1 METRGHKRKR
11 LDDKSPRHQVTS
23 YWDRT
28 QWPLQSLYFLLP
40 LLVLYEIGA
49 VVFAPEGGDRLPQI
63 YAEHML
69 ASFFE
74 WMGITT
80 IHLPGIA
87 TILVLLGLHFV
98 RRDPWRPEPRLYGA
112 MLIESAVL
120 AAPLFVFS
128 IMLTRPP
135 PPEVSAVVSDAVGL
149 ASGASGGGGG
159 GGGDWFPLLAST
171 ASSVTGLD
179 GVASWRHGVV
189 FAVGAG
195 IYEELVFR
203 LIVIAL
209 AHLLLSDILALPT
222 SWSAAG
228 AIVISAV
235 TFALYHPFASH
246 LPWQWDSRE
255 WGRFAFYTLAGLYF
269 AAIYVYRG
277 FGIVAVTHALYDVM
291 VIATHFRN
299 G

>member
-40 LLVLYEIGA
+40 LLVGYEIGA
-49 VVFAPEGGDRLPQI
+49 VVFAPEGGERLPHI
-63 YAEHML
+63 YAERML
-69 ASFFE
+69 GQFFQ
-74 WMGITT
+74 WVGVTGYY
-80 IHLPGIA
+80 LPGVA
-87 TILVLLGLHFV
+87 TVLVLLCLHFV

-120 AAPLFVFS
+120 ASPLFVFS
-128 IMLTRPP
+128 IMMTRPP
-135 PPEVSAVVSDAVGL
+135 PESAVVFSDAIGWLTGGEFSGL
-149 ASGASGGGGG
+149 M
-159 GGGDWFPLLAST
+159 LAST
-171 ASSVTGLD
+171 ANAATGLD
-179 GVASWRHGVV
+179 GVSSWREGVV

-203 LIVIAL
+203 LIVIAA
-209 AHLLLSDILALPT
+209 AHILLSDLLALPT

-228 AIVISAV
+228 AIGISAIA
-235 TFALYHPFASH
+235 FALYHPFASH
-246 LPWQWDSRE
+246 LPWQWDGRE
-255 WGRFAFYTLAGLYF
+255 WGRFGFYTLAGLYF

-277 FGIVAVTHALYDVM
+277 FGIVAATHALYDVM
-291 VIATHFRN
+291 VIATHFR
-299 G
+299 GQ